1 MTQHATGTF
10 EVKLARQEQAPG
22 PEGGLPTAR
31 FRLDKTFSGELT
43 GRAVGVMLSVGAPK
57 PGTAGSYVALDQFVG
72 TLSGRQGA
80 FVLVHRGVM
89 SKAGVADLDVRI
101 ATDSGTGELT
111 GIAGSLKIEV
121 REGQHYYD
129 LDYTLPAD

>member
-10 EVKLARQEQAPG
+10 EVKLTRQEQAPG

-31 FRLDKTFSGELT
+31 FRLDKTFSGEVV
-43 GRAVGVMLSVGAPK
+43 GKAVGIMLSVGAPK

-72 TLSGRQGA
+72 TLDGRNGG

-101 ATDSGTGELT
+101 ATDSGTSELT
-111 GIAGSLKIEV
+111 GIAGTLAIEV
-121 REGQHYYD
+121 RDGQHFYD
-129 LDYTLPAD
+129 LEYTLPG